1 MLCIA
6 VAYSDG
12 LDLHG
17 ASSFLR
23 SDLSSWRRC
32 AMGSCL
38 SHCKD
43 FFRWLHGQ
51 IAGAADLPD
60 PREDWRPWGDLL
72 QFGKKRFAGLV
83 QRAWK
88 HEVLQ
93 DYNRCTV
100 KEGYAGFYMA
110 LELGNYEF
118 PEEVT
123 TETAPQLPPRAD
135 QVHACLKCQRAFCTR
150 TAWALHAF
158 KKHRRINGAR
168 RFASGSYCMS
178 CGTEYWEHKRW
189 LLHLRYSG
197 ACRRARKA
205 ESA

>member
-1 MLCIA
+1 MHC
-6 VAYSDG
+6 
-12 LDLHG
+12 
-17 ASSFLR
+17 
-23 SDLSSWRRC
+23 
-32 AMGSCL
+32 SCL
-38 SHCKD
+38 L
-43 FFRWLHGQ
+43 RWPWSTWRVFLLTVRSIVMEKMRYGQ
-51 IAGAADLPD
+51 LFKP
-60 PREDWRPWGDLL
+60 L
-72 QFGKKRFAGLV
+72 QGLFSVATWANCRSRWSTKKPFAGLV

-100 KEGYAGFYMA
+100 KEGHAGFYMA

-118 PEEVT
+118 PEKVT
-123 TETAPQLPPRAD
+123 TETDPQLPPRAD